1 MSVGDKMDAAMD
13 KAKGKVKE
21 GVGKMT
27 DNERLV
33 AEGKVDQV
41 KGDVKQAAEKGKDA
55 AKDAL
60 DR

>member
-33 AEGKVDQV
+33 AEGKVDQA

>member
-1 MSVGDKMDAAMD
+1 MSTGDKMDAAMD

-33 AEGKVDQV
+33 AEGKVDHA
-41 KGDVKQAAEKGKDA
+41 KGEMKEAVEKGKDA
-55 AKDAL
+55 ARDAL
-60 DR
+60 DH